1 MNRPPERPLLRQ
13 AVRFGVVGAACVLLQ
28 LALYTLLRTRL
39 PPLPANFAALL
50 VCTVVNTEA
59 NRRFTFAAD
68 RSSAARTQAQGL
80 LVLAA
85 YSLLTSGALVLLRA
99 VVATPPRRLELAALV
114 VSSAV
119 GTVGRFVVLRLWVF
133 RHRVLAGQDTAFP
146 AKKEASQ

>member
-1 MNRPPERPLLRQ
+1 MNRPLLRQ
-13 AVRFGVVGAACVLLQ
+13 AVRFGLVGAACVLLQ
-28 LALYTLLRTRL
+28 LALYALLRTRL
-39 PPLPANFAALL
+39 PPLTANFAALL

-68 RSSAARTQAQGL
+68 RGSAARTQAQGL
-80 LVLAA
+80 LVFAA
-85 YSLLTSGALVLLRA
+85 YYLLTSGALLLLRA
-99 VVATPPRRLELAALV
+99 VVAAPSRRLELAVLV

-133 RHRVLAGQDTAFP
+133 RHRVLAAEDAVFP